1 MPKLTFIAEF
11 SVDASW
17 VADGFNPNDDD
28 AREMLGNWLSS
39 AYGHELKARILQ
51 PIDQEKAAKLMGY
64 KSAKEMHRTYRK
76 EGRQIPRKREFA
88 GTFVV
93 LGERSAGRPS
103 NAIVK

>member
-17 VADGFNPNDDD
+17 VVDGFNPNDDD
-28 AREMLGNWLSS
+28 ALAMLNSRLSM

-64 KSAKEMHRTYRK
+64 KSAKEMHAVYRK

-88 GTFVV
+88 GTFV
-93 LGERSAGRPS
+93 LLNERTPGTPS